1 MVELGFWKDGSQNG
15 GTATDIISGPLK
27 VVLEG
32 GEGRGRE
39 GRWGGA
45 ESIAVFC
52 ACLLLQGF

>member
-32 GEGRGRE
+32 GEGR
-39 GRWGGA
+39 WGGA